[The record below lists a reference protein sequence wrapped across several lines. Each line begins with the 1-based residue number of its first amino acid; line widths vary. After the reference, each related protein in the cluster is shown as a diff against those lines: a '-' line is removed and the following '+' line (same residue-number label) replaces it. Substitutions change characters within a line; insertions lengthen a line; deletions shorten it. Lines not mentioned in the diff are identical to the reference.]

1 MQTSITSWSFP
12 ACNLDEAWNIS
23 KALGICHMDIGL
35 LHVASLNRAQIL
47 SDPIHSAKK
56 LLETGIESSN
66 LYWLF
71 GQTPAE
77 RELSDSAHLDQNLQD
92 FEQVCQFAAKM
103 GIPTLFLLP
112 GVPRPNVSAELLFE
126 QSAQSLRKLMPIA
139 QAHNII
145 LTVEPHIGGILSSPD
160 MALAMVR
167 AVPGLKLTLDYA
179 HFICMGYSQE
189 QIDPLAAHAAHIH
202 LRQARPG
209 ALQTKFSE
217 GTTSFGAMI
226 ETLRDAHYDGFMSI
240 EYVHQPYMNTVFDD
254 VLTETIIMR
263 DLLRTYGIS

>member
-1 MQTSITSWSFP
+1 MKTSITSWSFP
-12 ACNLDEAWNIS
+12 ACNLKEAWDIS
-23 KALGICHMDIGL
+23 QALGINHMDIGL
-35 LHVASLNRAQIL
+35 LHGATLERDKIL
-47 SDPIHSAKK
+47 HDPIANANELMK
-56 LLETGIESSN
+56 TGLKASN

-71 GQTPAE
+71 GQNPAE
-77 RELSDSAHLDQNLQD
+77 REISEGAYLEQNLTD
-92 FEQVCQFAAKM
+92 FEQVCQFAAKL

-112 GVPRPNVSAELLFE
+112 GVPRPNVSSELLFE
-126 QSAQSLRKLMPIA
+126 QSAQSLRELLAIA
-139 QAHNII
+139 LSHNVT

-160 MALAMVR
+160 LAMAMLR

-209 ALQTKFSE
+209 ALQAKFNE
-217 GTTSFGAMI
+217 GTISFGAMI
-226 ETLRDAHYDGFMSI
+226 ETLRDVNYDGFISI
-240 EYVHQPYMNTVFDD
+240 EYVHQAYMNTVFDD